1 MHQNMKCIRK
11 ENKKIDKQKKPK
23 TLLLNKQNIK
33 MTSLKISGEAKLQ
46 LVFCNQSQQLTV
58 VPRLLQLSLTVATCL
73 LQQPPL
79 SFKKS
84 WIFVVYT
91 DNEFPVGLCFI

>member
-1 MHQNMKCIRK
+1 MKMYQMHQNMKCIRK
-11 ENKKIDKQKKPK
+11 ENKKIDKLKKPK

-58 VPRLLQLSLTVATCL
+58 VPRLLQPGLTTITHCCNLSVATTPTF
-73 LQQPPL
+73 LQKIL
-79 SFKKS
+79 N
-84 WIFVVYT
+84 ICCVYRQ
-91 DNEFPVGLCFI
+91 